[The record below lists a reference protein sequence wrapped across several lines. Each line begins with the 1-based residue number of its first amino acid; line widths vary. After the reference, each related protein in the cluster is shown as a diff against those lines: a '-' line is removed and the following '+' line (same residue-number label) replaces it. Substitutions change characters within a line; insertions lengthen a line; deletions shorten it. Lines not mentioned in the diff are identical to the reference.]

1 MKSKKISAAVQ
12 QVYDFIDSQTAPPEN
27 SCTACGK
34 CCDFENFDHKLF
46 VTSPELIYF
55 ANKNATEKIKP
66 MQNET
71 CPYKENEK
79 CTVYE
84 NRFAGCRIFSCKA
97 DKDFQSTLTEKA
109 LSKLKSI
116 CKDFQIPY
124 RCLDLETALNIPPE
138 EFDLNCP

>member
-1 MKSKKISAAVQ
+1 MKNKKNCAAIQ
-12 QVYDFIDSQTAPPEN
+12 QIYDFIDSQAATLEN

-34 CCDFENFDHKLF
+34 CCDFENYDHKLF

-55 ANKNATEKIKP
+55 ADRIAPEKIKT
-66 MQNET
+66 MQNGI
-71 CPYKENEK
+71 CPYNENKK
-79 CTVYE
+79 CTVYQ

-109 LSKLKSI
+109 LSKLKSV

-124 RCLDLETALNIPPE
+124 RYLDLKTALNLTPE
-138 EFDLNCP
+138 EFD

>member
-1 MKSKKISAAVQ
+1 MKSKKICAAVQ
-12 QVYDFIDSQTAPPEN
+12 QVYDFIDSQTAALEN

-46 VTSPELIYF
+46 VTSTELIYF
-55 ANKNATEKIKP
+55 ANRIAPEKIKP
-66 MQNET
+66 MQNGI
-71 CPYKENEK
+71 CPYNENGK

-84 NRFAGCRIFSCKA
+84 NRFAGCRIFSCKTS
-97 DKDFQSTLTEKA
+97 KDFQSTLTEKT

-124 RCLDLETALNIPPE
+124 RYLDLKTALNLPP
-138 EFDLNCP
+138 FV